1 MNLDNILT
9 KRTWLVAFI
18 LKDLKTFQ
26 EGFCKNVLIFFLQ
39 SAFVLLRYSSCTWQN
54 ILVMVL
60 VLLSYTISTMELML
74 LWSLVPPYSILVIF
88 DRLTNLIE
96 MLGLYND
103 DQRPLYIIIYIE
115 LSRWLL
121 YCILLL
127 KKKGLKNLLIRF
139 IATSCIEL
147 RQDVHI
153 YIHQLAG

>member
-1 MNLDNILT
+1 
-9 KRTWLVAFI
+9 
-18 LKDLKTFQ
+18 
-26 EGFCKNVLIFFLQ
+26 
-39 SAFVLLRYSSCTWQN
+39 
-54 ILVMVL
+54 MVL

-127 KKKGLKNLLIRF
+127 KKK
-139 IATSCIEL
+139 
-147 RQDVHI
+147 D
-153 YIHQLAG
+153 